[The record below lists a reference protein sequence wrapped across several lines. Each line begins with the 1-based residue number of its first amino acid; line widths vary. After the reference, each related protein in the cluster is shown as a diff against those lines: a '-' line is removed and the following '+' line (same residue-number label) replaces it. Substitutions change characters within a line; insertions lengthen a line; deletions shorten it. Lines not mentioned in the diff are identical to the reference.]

1 MISVQYYECYC
12 TLLGGGALFQDTLYI
27 SAYIESMLRWSCI
40 KWRRNE
46 DVVRLSSLVMYRKL
60 LQISPQNGWM
70 DSQKS
75 RYSQSSKY
83 VVAGFILK
91 ERKKNA
97 ELRELL
103 GLEPVSSV
111 IKKGRFIEVVWT
123 RGTQ

>member
-1 MISVQYYECYC
+1 MSVTVLY
-12 TLLGGGALFQDTLYI
+12 LGGGALFQDTLYI

-75 RYSQSSKY
+75 CYSQSSKY

-111 IKKGRFIEVVWT
+111 IKKGRFTEVVWT